1 MEKILD
7 KIVDGGINIGI
18 KLIIAIIILVIG
30 YKVIKVLI
38 KLLQKS
44 KGFNKLNKSVE
55 TFLISAIQILLRVI
69 LFITVLTYLGVP
81 MTSVIAILGSF
92 GLALG
97 LALQGGLSN
106 IAGGIL
112 ILIFKPFKVGDTID
126 THTDTGAVQSIN
138 IFYTVLQTQDN
149 RLINLPNG
157 PLSNTSIIN
166 LSTINKKKVDLKLIV
181 DYKNDIEKVKS
192 VINDVLDK
200 EKLIK
205 GEERTVRLGEN
216 SLYGLVFYV
225 QCWVKPEDYNNT
237 NYNLNENIK
246 LAFDKNKIEIPSIT
260 NKK

>member
-1 MEKILD
+1 MEKILN

-18 KLIIAIIILVIG
+18 KLIIAVIILVIG
-30 YKVIKVLI
+30 YKVIKLLI
-38 KLLQKS
+38 KLLQKT

-55 TFLISAIQILLRVI
+55 TFLVSAIQIVLKVV

-112 ILIFKPFKVGDTID
+112 ILIFKPFKVGDVID
-126 THTDTGAVQSIN
+126 THNDTGTVISIN
-138 IFYTVLQTQDN
+138 IFYTVLQTLDN
-149 RLINLPNG
+149 KQISLPNG

-166 LSTINKKKVDLKLIV
+166 LSTMDKKKIELKFV
-181 DYKNDIEKVKS
+181 TDYNSNIENVKDI
-192 VINDVLDK
+192 INDVLDK

-205 GEERTVRLGEN
+205 GEERIVRLGEHG
-216 SLYGLVFYV
+216 LYGLVFYV
-225 QCWVKPEDYNNT
+225 QLWVKPEDYNST
-237 NYNLNENIK
+237 IYNINENIK
-246 LAFDKNKIEIPSIT
+246 LVFDKNKIQIPVIT